1 MASKHPELTSRT
13 ATQLGRTSGMPSNH
27 CEGVKPKPLASRG
40 ALHCMCPIVLA
51 ELTALY
57 QCVLRFWHSACYAKR
72 HLNVQ
77 KCSEPVPFD
86 LEMCFAPTACT
97 FSTSQ
102 PPKWSEHG
110 VLCTFWLGN
119 VLRAT
124 TPCTFS
130 TSQLPNVVRHWNVLR
145 ILTWKS
151 ASRHNGVHFSIC
163 QLPKV
168 VRTWCA
174 LRILICKCASRQNG
188 VHFFDITTSK
198 SAPKLRCFVHFDFE
212 MCFAPQ
218 RRAICQI
225 STSKSALNPSV
236 FYIHF
241 WLRNV
246 LRATTAWNFSS
257 LIWPDGSAPAAL
269 AYFSTLRTHKSLEKR
284 SV

>member
-145 ILTWKS
+145 I
-151 ASRHNGVHFSIC
+151 
-163 QLPKV
+163 
-168 VRTWCA
+168 
-174 LRILICKCASRQNG
+174 
-188 VHFFDITTSK
+188 FDLEK
-198 SAPKLRCFVHFDFE
+198 
-212 MCFAPQ
+212 CFAPQ
-218 RRAICQI
+218 RRALFRYVNFQKWSEPGVLC
-225 STSKSALNPSV
+225 A
-236 FYIHF
+236 F
-241 WLRNV
+241 WFANV
-246 LRATTAWNFSS
+246 LRAKTACTSS
-257 LIWPDGSAPAAL
+257 TSQLLKVLRSWGALYILTSKCASRHNGVQFVKSQLPKALWTRQFFTYTFDFEMCFGPQRRGIFHLSSDQMAPHPPL
-269 AYFSTLRTHKSLEKR
+269 
-284 SV
+284 